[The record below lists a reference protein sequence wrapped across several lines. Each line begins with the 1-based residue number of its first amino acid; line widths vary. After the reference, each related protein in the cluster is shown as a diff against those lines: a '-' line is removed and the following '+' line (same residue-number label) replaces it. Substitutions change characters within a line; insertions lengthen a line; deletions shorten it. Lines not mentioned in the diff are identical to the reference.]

1 VVVDC
6 NAPYNGQCDAGLN
19 FGYKLF
25 KIQISKFL
33 EFRQNF
39 NPALAGGIRGA
50 PGIKARLNPRAF
62 QYLSTIF
69 VGILSGRQLY
79 TIIF

>member
-1 VVVDC
+1 
-6 NAPYNGQCDAGLN
+6 
-19 FGYKLF
+19 
-25 KIQISKFL
+25 L

-69 VGILSGRQLY
+69 VGILSERQLLY
-79 TIIF
+79 LQQFSHNILLLFNF